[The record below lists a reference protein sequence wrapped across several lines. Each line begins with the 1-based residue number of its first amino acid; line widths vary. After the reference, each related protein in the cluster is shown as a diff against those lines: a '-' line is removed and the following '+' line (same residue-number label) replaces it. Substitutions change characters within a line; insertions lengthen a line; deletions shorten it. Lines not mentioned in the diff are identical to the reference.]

1 MRDPY
6 LYGNG
11 SVLRNKLGLK
21 TQEELDDAEADFVV
35 CKLRQL
41 VTEPIPGDYY
51 HAHLSAFHRFLFED
65 LFDWAGEFR
74 RINIFKEERV
84 LAGLSIEYSDA
95 FDVARD
101 TENCLIDMQ
110 KKQWDSMKNEEAA
123 VEMSDSLARLWKV
136 HPFREG
142 NTRTI
147 ITFCCQYSDKIGLN
161 LDRKLFEQNSKYV
174 RDALVAYNA
183 VFPDAGDLSQ
193 KEHLIRIVK
202 DGIQRERLHDG

>member
-6 LYGNG
+6 LYEN
-11 SVLRNKLGLK
+11 SEVLRNKLGLK
-21 TQEELDDAEADFVV
+21 TQKELDDAEADYVV

-41 VTEPIPGDYY
+41 VTDPIPGDYY
-51 HAHLSAFHRFLFED
+51 HTHLLAMHRFLFED

-74 RINIFKEERV
+74 RINIFKSERV
-84 LAGLSIEYSDA
+84 LAGLSIDYSDA

-101 TENCLIDMQ
+101 TENCLVDMQ
-110 KKQWDSMKNEEAA
+110 KKQWAEMSCQEAA
-123 VEMSDSLARLWKV
+123 EEMSESLARLWKI

-142 NTRTI
+142 NTRTV
-147 ITFCCQYSDKIGLN
+147 ITFCCQYSDRVGLN
-161 LDRKLFEQNSKYV
+161 LDRMLFEKNSKYV

-183 VFPDAGDLSQ
+183 VFHDAGDLSQ

-202 DGIQRERLHDG
+202 DGIRGKEQK

>member
-6 LYGNG
+6 LYEN
-11 SVLRNKLGLK
+11 SEVLRNKLGLK
-21 TQEELDDAEADFVV
+21 TQKELDDAEADYVV

-41 VTEPIPGDYY
+41 VTDPIPGDYY
-51 HAHLSAFHRFLFED
+51 HTHLLAMHRFLFED

-74 RINIFKEERV
+74 RINIFKSERV
-84 LAGLSIEYSDA
+84 LAGLSIDYSDA

-101 TENCLIDMQ
+101 TENCLVDMQ
-110 KKQWDSMKNEEAA
+110 KKQWVKMSCQEAA
-123 VEMSDSLARLWKV
+123 EEMSESLARLWKI

-142 NTRTI
+142 NTRTV
-147 ITFCCQYSDKIGLN
+147 ITFCCQYSDKVGLN
-161 LDRKLFEQNSKYV
+161 LDRMLFEKNSKYV

-183 VFPDAGDLSQ
+183 VFHDAGDLSQ

-202 DGIQRERLHDG
+202 DGIRGKEQK